1 MTKLFTLPI
10 LRVEQPRKVVA
21 TRTRYN
27 FYDERGTLVGVAA
40 DVNERPRRVAMRAAL
55 PGNVLAGDQVLLL
68 TDPDEAPLLVIEK
81 HASDR
86 RTVVRRPSDDSSEE
100 SDLFEGE
107 IIGTINAVRT
117 TRHHILKDAEGT
129 KLGEVTGDLGLKRF
143 AVTDTASRHLAQVNK
158 RWAGLRAELF
168 TNADR
173 YTVERL
179 TNRLSETLRALIVVL
194 PVVLDLTLYESKDI
208 L

>member
-1 MTKLFTLPI
+1 VTELFTLPI

-21 TRTRYN
+21 TRTRYD
-27 FYDERGTLVGVAA
+27 FFDERGTLVATAA
-40 DVNERPRRVAMRAAL
+40 DVNERPRRVALRAAL

-68 TDPDEAPLLVIEK
+68 TDADETPLLVIEK
-81 HASDR
+81 HASNR
-86 RTVVRRPSDDSSEE
+86 RTVVRRPGDDSSEE
-100 SDLFEGE
+100 TDPFEGE
-107 IIGTINAVRT
+107 IIGTIDAVRT
-117 TRHHILKDAEGT
+117 TRHHVLKDAEGT
-129 KLGEVTGDLGLKRF
+129 KIGEVTGDLALKRF
-143 AVTDTASRHLAQVNK
+143 AVTDTESRHVAQVNK
-158 RWAGLRAELF
+158 RWAGLRAELL

-179 TNRLSETLRALIVVL
+179 TNRLSDTFRALIVVL